1 MPRAILTNY
10 FGQQLSLTQL
20 KRRFGICTRT
30 SRRWLAAGV
39 LNEDT
44 IAAHLLRI
52 GEQRRLREQ
61 ARANGISDGARRMRV
76 YRGHTHEFA
85 SLDWHGR

>member
-1 MPRAILTNY
+1 MPRAILTDY
-10 FGQQLSLTQL
+10 FGEQISLTQL

-30 SRRWLAAGV
+30 TARWRAAGV
-39 LNEDT
+39 LNENT

-52 GEQRRLREQ
+52 GERRRLREQ
-61 ARANGISDGARRMRV
+61 ARENGVADSTRRMRV

-85 SLDWHGR
+85 SLKW